1 MSNAP
6 ESGRP
11 LWWFL
16 ALPFGIFCL
25 YNVLGALLYALAV
38 LGSHLAH
45 EEEPQILA
53 CASAAEARAA
63 GVLLD
68 TVLVTPRSV
77 RYGAYSIEIT
87 EGWLEELRE
96 TQRPA
101 WYARRTVRPAGLVCL
116 RVGYRVRRHGPPP
129 AKPWD
134 VPLLH
139 YEQDYGDTPIDQ
151 ETPVVVVAPR
161 LRPDYYHLPLPVR
174 FSIDDGPGG
183 LPARAFVACPA
194 RQCPPRA
201 Q

>member
-6 ESGRP
+6 ESSRP

-25 YNVLGALLYALAV
+25 YNVLGGLLYALAV
-38 LGSHLAH
+38 MGSHLTH
-45 EEEPQILA
+45 EEGPQILS

-68 TVLVTPRSV
+68 TVLVTPRRI
-77 RYGAYSIEIT
+77 RYGAYTIEFT

-101 WYARRTVRPAGLVCL
+101 WYARPTVRPAGLVRL
-116 RVGYRVRRHGPPP
+116 HIGYRVRRHDSAAPTADAPY
-129 AKPWD
+129 
-134 VPLLH
+134 LH
-139 YEQDYGDTPIDQ
+139 YEQEYGGTPIDQ
-151 ETPVVVVAPR
+151 ETPIEVVAPR

-174 FSIDDGPGG
+174 FSLDDGPGG
-183 LPARAFVACPA
+183 LPARALVACPA

-201 Q
+201 R